1 MKKLNYC
8 MVLGLVAALLA
19 TGCST
24 GIETKVPMQRD
35 KLEVSEANLV
45 KDYLVAKTSFEL
57 LEKYVKAGAFDK
69 SGATFTVNIRGK
81 IVNKGNVDEYL
92 GRSRKQVSVYEEAI
106 KKSSFTDIT
115 GTYKGEATRSCAKSN
130 SIFAAAIQ
138 ERLVTGIE
146 IRQDGIDAQLTMS
159 LEQKGK
165 EISIGASTAV
175 AESAI
180 ALIEPMNSD
189 FYFLGEIRDRVIVL
203 KPDVSVIETWPRW
216 ARPPSRS
223 DLENCIVTLERL

>member
-1 MKKLNYC
+1 MKKLIYS
-8 MVLGLVAALLA
+8 MVSGLVATFFA

-24 GIETKVPMQRD
+24 GIGTKAPTQRD
-35 KLEVSEANLV
+35 TIDAPSADLV

-69 SGATFTVNIRGK
+69 PGASFTVKIRGK
-81 IVNKGNVDEYL
+81 IVNKANVDEHL
-92 GRSRKQVSVYEEAI
+92 DRSKKQVSAYEEAI
-106 KKSSFTDIT
+106 KKKSFADIT

-146 IRQDGIDAQLTMS
+146 IKQDGIDAQLTMS
-159 LEQKGK
+159 LEQKGQDM
-165 EISIGASTAV
+165 SIGTSIAV

-223 DLENCIVTLERL
+223 DLENCIVTLEHL